1 MAVPD
6 YYQVNL
12 VIKALSPSS
21 GLYYKHI
28 MIVNDNSIVI
38 NKFVAS
44 LTDTAW
50 VIIYDHHMFIVQAT
64 DSSTRLLSI
73 ELNLVIKALSPSSGM
88 YYKHITIVYDNSSVI
103 HKFEASLTDT
113 AWVTIYYHHMFIV
126 QATDGSTRLLSI
138 EVT

>member
-1 MAVPD
+1 MAVSD

-28 MIVNDNSIVI
+28 MIVYDNSSIV

-50 VIIYDHHMFIVQAT
+50 VTIYD
-64 DSSTRLLSI
+64 
-73 ELNLVIKALSPSSGM
+73 
-88 YYKHITIVYDNSSVI
+88 Y
-103 HKFEASLTDT
+103 
-113 AWVTIYYHHMFIV
+113 MFIV

-138 EVT
+138 EVNFVIKALSPSSGIYYKHITIV